1 MKMKQFFSAVVICLL
16 FTGCTT
22 SEQLAKNLNGK
33 SIIGDGTYV
42 KSTIGI
48 DTETKIPTI
57 ETRVISGNF
66 ADVKANQNIFDLSVK
81 RSSSVFNAQAKTV
94 LIRATLQTK
103 NGTDIQNSVKSIA
116 DTLKEI
122 YSKND

>member
-1 MKMKQFFSAVVICLL
+1 MKMKLFFLAVFCLFL
-16 FTGCTT
+16 CGCSTT
-22 SEQLAKNLNGK
+22 EQLAKNLNSK

-57 ETRVISGNF
+57 ETRVVSGTF
-66 ADVKANQNIFDLSVK
+66 SDIKANQNFFDLSVK
-81 RSSSVFNAQAKTV
+81 KSSSVFNAQAKTV

-103 NGTDIQNSVKSIA
+103 NTADIQNSVKSIA
-116 DTLKEI
+116 ETLKEI
-122 YSKND
+122 YSKNE

>member
-1 MKMKQFFSAVVICLL
+1 MKMKLFFLAVVICLL
-16 FTGCTT
+16 FTGCAT

-57 ETRVISGNF
+57 ETRVVSGTF
-66 ADVKANQNIFDLSVK
+66 SDIKANQNFFDLSVK
-81 RSSSVFNAQAKTV
+81 KSSSVFNAQAKTV

-103 NGTDIQNSVKSIA
+103 NGADIQNSVKSIA